1 MISEALI
8 SKLSVAIAD
17 EEGFYVEGSVPQRAN
32 NPFDLTDEG
41 NIGNGVI
48 QTGGPAGAAITI
60 YATPADGWAAGARK
74 LRRMLSGASL
84 VYLLSM
90 SIEEVGMKWS
100 EDPNWGK
107 NVAAKLG
114 VSPDTTLE
122 QLVQADLA
130 SQQSAADIL

>member
-8 SKLSVAIAD
+8 SKLSEAIAD

-32 NPFDLTDEG
+32 NPLDITDEG
-41 NIGNGVI
+41 NIGNGI
-48 QTGGPAGAAITI
+48 ISTSGPAGAGITI
-60 YATPADGWAAGARK
+60 YSTAAEGCDAGQRK
-74 LRRMLSGASL
+74 LRRMLSGASE

-100 EDPNWGK
+100 DDPNWGK

-114 VSPDTTLE
+114 VTPETTLPE
-122 QLVQADLA
+122 LA
-130 SQQSAADIL
+130 AANLE

>member
-17 EEGFYVEGSVPQRAN
+17 EEGFYVTGSVPARAN
-32 NPFDLTDEG
+32 NPGDLSDDKD
-41 NIGNGVI
+41 IGNGVI
-48 QTGGPAGAAITI
+48 HTAGPAGASITI
-60 YATPADGWAAGARK
+60 YSNPADGWAALERK
-74 LRRMLSGASL
+74 VRRMLSGASL

-100 EDPNWGK
+100 EDSNWGK

-130 SQQSAADIL
+130 AQGENA